1 MFSSICKS
9 VFGLS
14 VALLLVNLAGAT
26 TINVDMVPGSDSVY
40 SGTAAAPDTG
50 TFWNKVQAN
59 AWSTSSGS
67 NFKASDGSTV
77 TGVGFTT
84 IATFGNTDFAG
95 MGSSGSNNLLDDGAQ
110 MWMITWPYRADLE
123 LTGLSTSQKYDLYL
137 YGTAGST
144 AYGTAFTIGGVTQ
157 ITAGGNDTSFVKGGS
172 TLVTGSNYVL
182 FQNLMSDGTGAIS
195 IQAYSNSIVTG
206 IANGSSDSGPVNGLQ
221 LVSVPEPG
229 TLVLLVVGL
238 VGLLAYAWRKRR

>member
-40 SGTAAAPDTG
+40 SGTAAAPDSG
-50 TFWNKVQAN
+50 TFWNGYQ
-59 AWSTSSGS
+59 WSSWQYGSAS
-67 NFKASDGSTV
+67 NFKASDGTTV
-77 TGVGFTT
+77 TTVGFV
-84 IATFGNTDFAG
+84 NHYDFAG
-95 MGSSGSNNLLDDGAQ
+95 MGSSGSNNLLDDGGQ
-110 MWMITWPYRADLE
+110 MWQTTWPYRADLY

-137 YGTAGST
+137 YATAGAT

-157 ITAGGNDTSFVKGGS
+157 LTAGGNDTSFVKGGS

-182 FQNLMSDGTGAIS
+182 FHNLMSDADGNIYIA
-195 IQAYSNSIVTG
+195 AYSNSIITG
-206 IANGSSDSGPVNGLQ
+206 IANGGSDSGPINGLQ

-229 TLVLLVVGL
+229 TLVLLAVGL